1 MSTNPRSQR
10 VQAILVTACVTLAVC
25 CLVLKLLHPFE
36 FAVETLPGSLSD
48 AVLPRLQRL
57 VSGWSLEAMLFYPF
71 GLLAILLLERRF
83 PAVPTQ
89 RTLSTGM
96 VHDVLWV
103 LIEAVVEL
111 FFVGWYVGLLS
122 AAYAR
127 YLSFLTLNV
136 AGSLPVAVRL
146 VIGVV
151 VMDFLR
157 WCQHWLHHHVRWL
170 WPFHAVHHA
179 QRELN
184 LFSDYR
190 NHFMEQFVRRAVF
203 VLPMLML
210 GLDTPHVIWWVLLLS
225 WHARLYHANIRSDFG
240 PLRYVFVTP
249 QSHRVHHSRDAE
261 HFNRNYGAMLS
272 AWDYLFGTQYRRYD
286 VYPETGVQDEDFPVE
301 TADSV
306 AGVLVTTTREML
318 YPFRRLLGG
327 RQIERARVINL
338 TSRQDGR

>member
-1 MSTNPRSQR
+1 MSTNARNGPVSA
-10 VQAILVTACVTLAVC
+10 VLVTACVALALC
-25 CLVLKLLHPFE
+25 CLALKLLHPFE
-36 FAVETLPGSLSD
+36 FAGQTLPGWLSD
-48 AVLPRLQRL
+48 AVLPRVRRL
-57 VSGWSLEAMLFYPF
+57 VSGWSLQAMLFYPF

-89 RTLSTGM
+89 RTLSTGL

-122 AAYAR
+122 AGYAR
-127 YLSFLTLNV
+127 YLSFLTLTV
-136 AGSLPVAVRL
+136 AGSFPMAVRL
-146 VIGVV
+146 GIGVV
-151 VMDFLR
+151 VMDLLR
-157 WCQHWLHHHVRWL
+157 WIQHWLHHRVKWL

-190 NHFMEQFVRRAVF
+190 NHFMEQFVRRAVL

-210 GLDTPHVIWWVLLLS
+210 GLDTPHLVWWVLLLS

-249 QSHRVHHSRDAE
+249 QSHRVHHSRHPE
-261 HFNRNYGAMLS
+261 HFDRNYGAMLS
-272 AWDYLFGTQYRRYD
+272 VWDYLFGTQYRRYD

-301 TADSV
+301 TTDSV
-306 AGVLVTTTREML
+306 SGVLATTIREML
-318 YPFRRLLGG
+318 YPFRRLF
-327 RQIERARVINL
+327 RTRPIDRPSAVSL
-338 TSRQDGR
+338 TSRRDGR